1 MIIPA
6 LPIFDEE
13 KKVNWTATWDE
24 NGVISYEGVDEKGNK
39 IKSDP
44 PDWIKEVAGKHG
56 AKYGN
61 SDKKP
66 DEKSD
71 EKKSGNDNES
81 SGIRNENPTEQKG
94 ALKEWN
100 EFSEKYGVKNFTY
113 NSETGEVNA
122 FDENGKKM
130 ELTKEQKAVLQDL
143 GPRVSAVFDKDKK
156 RPILTFRDFTRMSE
170 GTVKDVYKAANL
182 IAKGKFRELRDR
194 FALRIHDNL
203 IAMDVLPKNVN
214 EKIENANKKI
224 EERLGIKDRKLNAG
238 SLAFLLEQ
246 KRKQL
251 RGINI
256 RNELKVV
263 EYRKKGKEVEIRSGP
278 VLRKV
283 KEGRY

>member
-13 KKVNWTATWDE
+13 KEVNWTATYE
-24 NGVISYEGVDEKGNK
+24 NGVISYEGVDKEGNK

-44 PDWIKEVAGKHG
+44 PDWIEKVARDHG
-56 AKYGN
+56 EKYGE
-61 SDKKP
+61 KP
-66 DEKSD
+66 DDKEKNGNEFGDGVKSSD
-71 EKKSGNDNES
+71 IGNKS
-81 SGIRNENPTEQKG
+81 PTEQKG

-130 ELTKEQKAVLQDL
+130 ELTKEQNAVLQDL
-143 GPRVSAVFDKDKK
+143 GPRVSAVFDKDKN

-224 EERLGIKDRKLNAG
+224 EERLGIKNRKLNAG